1 MRAAWRLL
9 TMAAAI
15 NLAGIVGVAAA
26 QTVIVIHAAPGS
38 TVEVALNAAT
48 VGSVAADATGL
59 ATLAVNLSAHA
70 GKTQTDVHLF
80 VDACTAM
87 TRVVLAEPGIQS
99 PLPEGCTRQDI
110 PGLYLLGGVTT
121 FVVDVGRGD
130 PTARLRQGP
139 APLRWLNPELEENRP
154 PKPPVLAP
162 RGLVVSGGAGLATL
176 AHAVDD
182 ACGSVA
188 DCTGGG
194 LRGTLTAGATV
205 WVTRFLGAEVS
216 YVKPMSVD
224 TKGVGQGY
232 SFTSA
237 LQTEVVNFSGKVGAA
252 IGRVRLYAKGG
263 GSYHRATF
271 DTSTTIDDY
280 VVTVDETE
288 VTVPG
293 GTHSAGYQTSGWGWL
308 GGAGL
313 EVWIRPSF
321 GVYTEGAITFLNGK
335 AKDASE
341 GLIKERMTSIVVG
354 LRVRIGR

>member
-15 NLAGIVGVAAA
+15 NLAGGVGAAAA
-26 QTVIVIHAAPGS
+26 QTVVVIHAAPGS

-59 ATLAVNLSAHA
+59 ATLAVNLPAH
-70 GKTQTDVHLF
+70 GSKSETDVHLF
-80 VDACTAM
+80 VDVCEAR

-99 PLPEGCTRQDI
+99 PLPDGCARKEI
-110 PGLYLLGGVTT
+110 PGLYLLTGVTT
-121 FVVDVGRGD
+121 FVVDVGRGE

-139 APLRWLNPELEENRP
+139 APVRWLNPELEENRP
-154 PKPPVLAP
+154 TKPPVLAP
-162 RGLVVSGGAGLATL
+162 RGFVVSGGAGFVTL

-188 DCTGGG
+188 DCSGGG
-194 LRGTLTAGATV
+194 LQGTLTAGATV
-205 WVTRFLGAEVS
+205 WITRFLGAEVA

-224 TKGVGQGY
+224 TKGVGLGY
-232 SFTSA
+232 NFTSA
-237 LQTEVVNFSGKVGAA
+237 LHTEVVNFSGKVGAA

-263 GSYHRATF
+263 ASYHRATF
-271 DTSTTIDDY
+271 ETTTTVDDY
-280 VVTVDETE
+280 TITVDETD

-293 GTHSAGYQTSGWGWL
+293 GTQSFGYQTSGWGWL

-313 EVWIRPSF
+313 EVWLRPSF
-321 GVYTEGAITFLNGK
+321 GLYTEGGVAFLKGK
-335 AKDASE
+335 ATDASE
-341 GLIKERMTSIVVG
+341 GLMKDRMTSIVVG